1 VTRQHEL
8 THLPD
13 DLLHLG
19 TMKPLAPGRQGVGA
33 DLDDKPFAGSSSYT
47 QNHHSIWTCSALDIT
62 GTRGGLDRLF
72 GGGSEC
78 SGASE
83 VDSGY
88 SAVSST
94 GGDRAMKTTRREFM
108 KTTGAGAL
116 GATLVP
122 ALVRGQAPGV
132 SGGDVYDV
140 AVVGAGVFGH
150 YFRENLG

>member
-1 VTRQHEL
+1 
-8 THLPD
+8 
-13 DLLHLG
+13 
-19 TMKPLAPGRQGVGA
+19 
-33 DLDDKPFAGSSSYT
+33 
-47 QNHHSIWTCSALDIT
+47 
-62 GTRGGLDRLF
+62 
-72 GGGSEC
+72 
-78 SGASE
+78 
-83 VDSGY
+83 
-88 SAVSST
+88 
-94 GGDRAMKTTRREFM
+94 MKTTRREFM